1 MLSLVLSLVFLVLLG
16 VLLVMG
22 GNYTEVPL
30 NLLFLRWEKV
40 PLFILVFFTFFSGIL
55 LHYLLVLPS
64 RVIHWWRHRQK
75 QNLEKVVSEQQE
87 EIRRLREELDQYRGG
102 Q

>member
-1 MLSLVLSLVFLVLLG
+1 MLSLVLSLVFLILVG

-30 NLLFLRWEKV
+30 NLLFLKWEKI
-40 PLFILVFFTFFSGIL
+40 PLFILVFFSLFSGIV
-55 LHYLLVLPS
+55 LHYLLALPA
-64 RVIHWWRHRQK
+64 RVIHWWRHQQK
-75 QNLEKVVSEQQE
+75 QNLEKMVADQQE

-102 Q
+102 E